1 LNFNELDIAKRCAA
15 NERAAQELL
24 YRRFFQPMLQMCLR
38 YTDGDKDRALEI
50 LNDGFLR
57 VFKKIHLFEGR
68 GSLEGWI
75 RRLVFHAVSDYYKA
89 NDAYLKNVVFDEL
102 PIENQSNIVSKHDD
116 TGGALGK
123 LFFED
128 LLVLVDFLPPAT
140 REVFKLYAIE
150 GFSHAEIGEQLNIT
164 TGTSKWHLSEARNKL
179 KVMLERRSI
188 SL

>member
-1 LNFNELDIAKRCAA
+1 LTFNEIDIAKRCAA
-15 NERAAQELL
+15 NERQAQEQL

-38 YTDGDKDRALEI
+38 YTDGNRDRALEI

-57 VFKKIHLFEGR
+57 VFKKIHLYEGR

-75 RRLVFHAVSDYYKA
+75 RKLIFHAVSDYYKA
-89 NDAYLKNVVFDEL
+89 NDSYLKKVVFDEL
-102 PIENQSNIVSKHDD
+102 PIENQPKIVAKPEN
-116 TGGALGK
+116 TEGALAA

-140 REVFKLYAIE
+140 REVFKLYAVE
-150 GFSHAEIGEQLNIT
+150 GFSHAEIGEQLGIT

-179 KVMLERRSI
+179 KILLEKRAYSR
-188 SL
+188 

>member
-1 LNFNELDIAKRCAA
+1 LIFNELDIAQRCAK
-15 NERAAQELL
+15 NERQAQEML
-24 YRRFFQPMLQMCLR
+24 YRRFFQPMMQMCLR
-38 YTDGDKDRALEI
+38 YTDGDRDRALEI

-75 RRLVFHAVSDYYKA
+75 RKLVFHAVSDYYKA
-89 NDAYLKNVVFDEL
+89 NDAYLKNVVFDEF
-102 PIENQSNIVSKHDD
+102 PVENTPKSRE
-116 TGGALGK
+116 TEGAFST

-140 REVFKLYAIE
+140 REVFKLYAVE
-150 GFSHAEIGEQLNIT
+150 GFSHAEIGEKLGIT

-179 KVMLERRSI
+179 KVLLERRSYSI
-188 SL
+188 

>member
-1 LNFNELDIAKRCAA
+1 MIFNELDIAQRCAK
-15 NERAAQELL
+15 NDRQAQELL

-38 YTDGDKDRALEI
+38 YTDGDRDRALEM

-75 RRLVFHAVSDYYKA
+75 RRLIFHAVSDYYKA
-89 NDAYLKNVVFDEL
+89 NEAYLKNVVFDEL
-102 PIENQSNIVSKHDD
+102 PVENTPKTRD
-116 TGGALGK
+116 TEGVFST

-150 GFSHAEIGEQLNIT
+150 GFNHAEIGEKLGIS

-179 KVMLERRSI
+179 KTLIEKRSYSI
-188 SL
+188 

>member
-1 LNFNELDIAKRCAA
+1 MIFNELDIAKRCAA
-15 NERAAQELL
+15 NERQAQELL
-24 YRRFFQPMLQMCLR
+24 YRRFFTPMMQMCLR

-57 VFKKIHLFEGR
+57 VFKKINLFEGR

-89 NDAYLKNVVFDEL
+89 NNNYLKNVIFDEF
-102 PIENQSNIVSKHDD
+102 PVENQPKSRDTEGAFSN
-116 TGGALGK
+116 

-128 LLVLVDFLPPAT
+128 LLVLVDYLPPAT
-140 REVFKLYAIE
+140 RQVFKLYAVE
-150 GFSHAEIGEQLNIT
+150 GFTHAEISEQLGIT

-179 KVMLERRSI
+179 KTLLEKQSY

>member
-1 LNFNELDIAKRCAA
+1 MVKNPFIINHNPLNFNELDIAKRCAA

-102 PIENQSNIVSKHDD
+102 PIENQSNILSKHEN
-116 TGGALGK
+116 TEGGLGK
-123 LFFED
+123 LFFTCAMVVFGQTMNCRSRAFVHLD
-128 LLVLVDFLPPAT
+128 IAGYPVASCQKAT
-140 REVFKLYAIE
+140 RCATVSCLM
-150 GFSHAEIGEQLNIT
+150 S
-164 TGTSKWHLSEARNKL
+164 
-179 KVMLERRSI
+179 
-188 SL
+188 